1 MTEFAVDG
9 GRPLRGRIWV
19 PGDKSISHRA
29 LILAARAEGT
39 SSVRGLSNGDDVRR
53 TAAAIVLMGAEIDGH
68 QITGGLGRLRA
79 PNGLLDVGN
88 SGTSMR
94 LLSGFCAAF
103 PWHTDLRGDASVDKR
118 PMDRVVTPLRQ
129 MGARIDDTYPPL
141 SIDGGSL
148 AGIDYTIP
156 MASSQV
162 KGCVLLAGL
171 GADGETVVREHV
183 ATRPHTEEMLAA
195 CGADIEIDEGGHVIR
210 VRPSKLDPFE
220 LDVPGDPSQA
230 AFWVVGASITPKSN
244 VTVEGVYLGPSR
256 TGFLGVLRR
265 MGAEVE
271 AEADHIRARY
281 APLHGTEVHADE
293 IPSLDEVPILA
304 VAAAAAEGDTVF
316 RDVGELRI
324 KESNR
329 LATVISELA
338 ALGVAAEEDGDD
350 LIVHGGGLR
359 AGAVNSHGDHRIAM
373 SMAIAG
379 ASMPGR
385 TVVDGWDAVATSY
398 PEFEDHLAA
407 CAS

>member
-1 MTEFAVDG
+1 MTSFAVDG

-39 SSVRGLSNGDDVRR
+39 SSVRGLSNGEDVRH
-53 TAAAIVLMGAEIDGH
+53 TAAAVVQLGADIDGH
-68 QITGGLGRLRA
+68 QITGGLDRLHA
-79 PNGLLDVGN
+79 AHDVVGVGN

-103 PWHTDLRGDASVDKR
+103 PWRTDLRGDASVDKR
-118 PMDRVVTPLRQ
+118 PMDRVIAPLRQ
-129 MGARIDDTYPPL
+129 MGARIDDDYPPL
-141 SIDGGSL
+141 SIDGGGL
-148 AGIDYTIP
+148 NGIDYTIP

-195 CGADIEIDEGGHVIR
+195 CGADIEIDGLTVR
-210 VRPSKLDPFE
+210 LRPSKLEPFE

-230 AFWVVGASITPKSN
+230 AFWVVGATITPNSN
-244 VTVEGVYLGPSR
+244 VTVEGVYLGASR

-271 AEADHIRARY
+271 SEADHIRARY

-304 VAAAAAEGDTVF
+304 VAAAAAEGMTRF
-316 RDVGELRI
+316 FDVAELRI

-329 LATVISELA
+329 LATIISELG

-350 LIVHGGGLR
+350 LIVHGGGLHP
-359 AGAVNSHGDHRIAM
+359 GTVNSHGDHRIAM
-373 SMAIAG
+373 AMAVAG
-379 ASMPGR
+379 ASMSGR

-398 PEFEDHLAA
+398 PEFEEHLAA

>member
-1 MTEFAVDG
+1 MTSFAVDG
-9 GRPLRGRIWV
+9 GRPLQGRIWV

-29 LILAARAEGT
+29 LLLAARAEGT
-39 SSVRGLSNGDDVRR
+39 SSVRGLSNGEDVRH
-53 TAAAIVLMGAEIDGH
+53 TAAAIVHLGAEIDGH
-68 QITGGLGRLRA
+68 QIIGGLGRLHA
-79 PNGLLDVGN
+79 PKGVVDVGN

-94 LLSGFCAAF
+94 LLSGFCAPF
-103 PWHTDLRGDASVDKR
+103 PWRTDLRGDASVDKR
-118 PMDRVVTPLRQ
+118 PMDRVITPLRQ
-129 MGARIDDTYPPL
+129 MGARVSDDYPPL
-141 SIDGGSL
+141 SIDGGGL

-171 GADGETVVREHV
+171 GADGETVVHEHV

-195 CGADIEIDEGGHVIR
+195 CGADIEIDGLTIR
-210 VRPSKLDPFE
+210 LRPSKLEPFE

-230 AFWVVGASITPKSN
+230 AFWVVGATITPGSN

-304 VAAAAAEGDTVF
+304 VAAAVADGDTRF
-316 RDVGELRI
+316 CDVAELRI

-329 LATVISELA
+329 LATIISELG

-350 LIVHGGGLR
+350 LIVHGGGMR
-359 AGAVNSHGDHRIAM
+359 PGSVNSHGDHRIAM
-373 SMAIAG
+373 AMAIAG
-379 ASMPGR
+379 ASMSGR

>member
-1 MTEFAVDG
+1 
-9 GRPLRGRIWV
+9 
-19 PGDKSISHRA
+19 
-29 LILAARAEGT
+29 
-39 SSVRGLSNGDDVRR
+39 
-53 TAAAIVLMGAEIDGH
+53 
-68 QITGGLGRLRA
+68 
-79 PNGLLDVGN
+79 
-88 SGTSMR
+88 
-94 LLSGFCAAF
+94 
-103 PWHTDLRGDASVDKR
+103 
-118 PMDRVVTPLRQ
+118 
-129 MGARIDDTYPPL
+129 MGARVGDDYPPL
-141 SIDGGSL
+141 SIDGGVL
-148 AGIDYTIP
+148 VGIDYTVP
-156 MASSQV
+156 MTSSQV

-195 CGADIEIDEGGHVIR
+195 CGADIDIEGLIIR
-210 VRPSKLDPFE
+210 LRPSKLEPFE

-230 AFWVVGASITPKSN
+230 AFWVVGATITPNSN

-304 VAAAAAEGDTVF
+304 VAAAVAEGDTRF
-316 RDVGELRI
+316 CDVAELRI

-329 LATVISELA
+329 LATVISELG

-350 LIVHGGGLR
+350 LIVHGGGMR
-359 AGAVNSHGDHRIAM
+359 PGRVNSHGDHRIAM
-373 SMAIAG
+373 AMAIAG
-379 ASMPGR
+379 ASMSGR

>member
-1 MTEFAVDG
+1 MTSVTVDG
-9 GRPLRGRIWV
+9 GRPLQGRVWV

-53 TAAAIVLMGAEIDGH
+53 TAAAVAQMGAEMDGH
-68 QITGGLGRLRA
+68 QIVGGLGRLHA
-79 PNGLLDVGN
+79 AHGTIDVGN

-103 PWHTDLRGDASVDKR
+103 PWRFELRGDASVDRR
-118 PMDRVVTPLRQ
+118 PMDRVIDPLRM

-141 SIDGGSL
+141 GIDGGGL
-148 AGIDYTIP
+148 HGIDYTIP

-162 KGCVLLAGL
+162 KGCILLAGL
-171 GADGETVVREHV
+171 GAEGETVVREHV
-183 ATRPHTEEMLAA
+183 ATRPHTEDMLAQ
-195 CGADIEIDEGGHVIR
+195 CGADISIADGGHTIR
-210 VRPSKLDPFE
+210 LRPSKLDPFE

-230 AFWVVGASITPKSN
+230 AFWVVGATITPGSD
-244 VTVEGVYLGPSR
+244 VTVEGVYLGPTR

-265 MGAEVE
+265 MGADVE
-271 AEADHIRARY
+271 WEADHIRARH
-281 APLHGTEVHADE
+281 AALHGTDVDAAE

-304 VAAAAAEGDTVF
+304 VAAAAAEGDTRF

-324 KESNR
+324 KESDR
-329 LATVISELA
+329 LATTISELG
-338 ALGVAAEEDGDD
+338 ALGVHAEADGND
-350 LIVHGGGLR
+350 LVVHGGGLR
-359 AGAVNSHGDHRIAM
+359 AGTVHSHGDHRIAM

-379 ASMPGR
+379 ASVEGR
-385 TVVDGWDAVATSY
+385 TVIDGWDAVATSY
-398 PEFEDHLAA
+398 PEFEEHLRV

>member
-1 MTEFAVDG
+1 MSSFAVEG
-9 GRPLRGRIWV
+9 GQPLRGRIWV

-53 TAAAIVLMGAEIDGH
+53 TAAAVVQLGAEIDGH
-68 QITGGLGRLRA
+68 QISGGRERLHAPGGLI
-79 PNGLLDVGN
+79 DVGN

-94 LLSGFCAAF
+94 LLSGFCAAL
-103 PWHTDLRGDASVDKR
+103 PWRTELRGDASVDKR
-118 PMDRVVTPLRQ
+118 PMDRVITPLRQ
-129 MGARIDDTYPPL
+129 MGARIDDAYPPL
-141 SIDGGSL
+141 AIDGGGL
-148 AGIDYTIP
+148 TGIDYTVP

-162 KGCVLLAGL
+162 KGCVLLAGV
-171 GADGETVVREHV
+171 GAEGETVVREHV

-195 CGADIEIDEGGHVIR
+195 CGADIEIDGLTIR
-210 VRPSKLDPFE
+210 LRPSKLEPFE

-230 AFWVVGASITPKSN
+230 AFWVVGASITPKSD

-256 TGFLGVLRR
+256 TGFLGVLQR
-265 MGAEVE
+265 MGANVE
-271 AEADHIRARY
+271 SEADHIHARY

-304 VAAAAAEGDTVF
+304 VAAAAAEGVTRF
-316 RDVGELRI
+316 CDVAELRI

-329 LATVISELA
+329 LATIISELG
-338 ALGVAAEEDGDD
+338 ALGVSAEEDGDD

-359 AGAVNSHGDHRIAM
+359 PGTVDSHGDHRIAM
-373 SMAIAG
+373 AMAIAG

-385 TVVDGWDAVATSY
+385 TVVEGWDAVATSY